1 MVGQGAGP
9 GVPDRQDTAQTA
21 DLMRVRGK
29 LEERLGRRAEP
40 DVVEV
45 SWIAPDALTER
56 VGHGEDHVHGGDRQA
71 FRPSRCEPGVGVAA
85 RTARA
90 AAVAAG
96 VVDIGLRPTRVARPQ
111 VSD

>member
-56 VGHGEDHVHGGDRQA
+56 VGHGKTTCTEGTGR
-71 FRPSRCEPGVGVAA
+71 RSGR
-85 RTARA
+85 RA
-90 AAVAAG
+90 ASQASCRG
-96 VVDIGLRPTRVARPQ
+96 EDR
-111 VSD
+111 